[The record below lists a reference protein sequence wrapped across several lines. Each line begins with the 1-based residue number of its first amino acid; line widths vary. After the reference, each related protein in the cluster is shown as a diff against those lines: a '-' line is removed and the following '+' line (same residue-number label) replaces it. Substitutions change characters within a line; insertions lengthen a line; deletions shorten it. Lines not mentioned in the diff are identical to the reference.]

1 MHSRSWMLVGLV
13 LVFVPALLARRN
25 NKRVVAEDEKNH
37 ECSNMSYGPCVFKNG
52 ATCGVG
58 KKLAT
63 PVDENCPKIQ
73 KQVHCKVPCEPQP
86 TDCHYMKQRPSKTDR
101 QSLCDPETNKYAL
114 TLKLVR
120 GDATVCPPTKVAYR
134 VCRRR
139 QERAAGEKGS
149 KKGMGR
155 KQKQQQQQHTE
166 ATTPSASVVTISPAS
181 ECKYRKAKGPK
192 GACDAATNTRTVS
205 RQLKKNSPAS
215 CEPTK
220 TFTEACRPTKP
231 KQGGRKHASRGAQ

>member
-1 MHSRSWMLVGLV
+1 MYCRGWMLMGLV

-25 NKRVVAEDEKNH
+25 NKRVVVAENEEH
-37 ECSNMSYGPCVFKNG
+37 HACSNMSYGPCVFKNG

-58 KKLAT
+58 RKLAT

-73 KQVHCKVPCEPQP
+73 KQVHCKVPCVSHP

-101 QSLCDPETNKYAL
+101 QSLCDAETNKYAV
-114 TLKLVR
+114 TMKLVS
-120 GDATVCPPTKVAYR
+120 GDAAVCAPTKVAYR
-134 VCRRR
+134 ECRRR
-139 QERAAGEKGS
+139 QVRAAGDKGN
-149 KKGMGR
+149 KKNGGR
-155 KQKQQQQQHTE
+155 KQKQQSTE
-166 ATTPSASVVTISPAS
+166 ATTPTASVATKSSAS

-192 GACDAATNTRTVS
+192 GACDAVTNTRTVA

-231 KQGGRKHASRGAQ
+231 KQGGRKNSGRGAQ